1 MQRFISRSLLAGLT
15 LPASLM
21 LIAGLMLLSSA
32 ASAVD
37 LKPPADRVSVAN
49 FSLKNLKGKKVSLAD
64 FAGKVVVVNFWATWC
79 EPCKQELPFLNR
91 YYLDNKDDVVVLA
104 IATDNAQTMT
114 KVRSTVKRK
123 RWKMP
128 ILLDADGQVS
138 GDLNPRGAA
147 PYTMYLDRNLKLAG
161 DHDGYAPGDETAMLA
176 TIKALMTE
184 KATANGAVKAPEVK
198 ASEVKASEVKASE
211 VKAPEV
217 KAPAP

>member
-1 MQRFISRSLLAGLT
+1 MQRFVTT
-15 LPASLM
+15 LILSSLM
-21 LIAGLMLLSSA
+21 LVSGTALAG
-32 ASAVD
+32 D
-37 LKPPADRVSVAN
+37 LKAPADRTSVAN
-49 FSLKNLKGKKVSLAD
+49 FSLKNLKGEKVSLAD
-64 FAGKVVVVNFWATWC
+64 YAGKVVVVNFWATWC

-104 IATDNAQTMT
+104 IATDNAQTMN

-161 DHDGYAPGDETAMLA
+161 DHDGYAPGDEKGMLA
-176 TIKALMTE
+176 TIKALMAE
-184 KATANGAVKAPEVK
+184 KAPGT
-198 ASEVKASEVKASE
+198 
-211 VKAPEV
+211 EV
-217 KAPAP
+217 KAPAVKAPAAP